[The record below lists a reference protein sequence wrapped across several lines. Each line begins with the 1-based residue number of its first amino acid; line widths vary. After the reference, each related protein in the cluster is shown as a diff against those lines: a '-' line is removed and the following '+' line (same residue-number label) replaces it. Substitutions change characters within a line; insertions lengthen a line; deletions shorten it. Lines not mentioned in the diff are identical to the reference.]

1 MLYSAK
7 NCSVRVDYDC
17 YICNES
23 SHIEKNSFPIFFTRL
38 LLWDFPL
45 YLKHDSMEL
54 VKFSSNL
61 IVSALFPGR
70 SVHSF
75 AVLIIFLAAYDGI
88 MKDSS
93 CKIVLF
99 TNPLAVDSV
108 QNVIEKR

>member
-1 MLYSAK
+1 
-7 NCSVRVDYDC
+7 
-17 YICNES
+17 
-23 SHIEKNSFPIFFTRL
+23 
-38 LLWDFPL
+38 
-45 YLKHDSMEL
+45 MEL

-61 IVSALFPGR
+61 VVSALFPGR

-93 CKIVLF
+93 CKIALIPLF

-108 QNVIEKR
+108 QNVIEKQLYYTYVDIRHIHL